1 MTGKLPIPNVSI
13 NKLTVTVFSAIVLTT
28 LMSCRECPTEP
39 QNEGKDF
46 ALDYAGPSFVSLSFS
61 ISGSGKRNYA
71 IQRDSLIVLTG
82 TLFGEDTIVTDWNAE
97 PSKTFRYR
105 LLVKD
110 HGETIDKSEWLSV
123 TTMDTTSHDFT
134 WTIDV
139 LGENGTFWDVWAF
152 AENNVWAVGF
162 VYPEWAGSE
171 VHNCYKWDGTQ
182 WLPQDII
189 SNYWK
194 VHIYSILAFN
204 EYDIWANSSYPQHS
218 TDSTY
223 YLYHLGD
230 MGLDVGPIN
239 DCWGKSSNDMY
250 FVGNGG
256 TIVHYDGQS
265 FTKMANP
272 TDRKL
277 RHVDGCVDSQT
288 GEVRMW
294 AGGWESTGWGSLVKF
309 ENSQWSLVWDADHQ
323 FYPDQNYLDVGG
335 IYIPNDKYI
344 FVEVGGIENNILVIH
359 SQKYFN
365 DYHILYSKDI
375 AGATLKIRGN
385 AINDFFVVGDHRI
398 IHYNG
403 RTFYFYTDIFEN
415 FRLLGV
421 FQISDFVFIVGEEF
435 SSQKAIVIRG
445 ERQ

>member
-1 MTGKLPIPNVSI
+1 MPSDNNLKAKTAMFTIFLI
-13 NKLTVTVFSAIVLTT
+13 LTT
-28 LMSCRECPTEP
+28 ALAMSCRECPTEP

-82 TLFGEDTIVTDWNAE
+82 TLSGEDTIVTDWNAE
-97 PSKTFRYR
+97 PSTTYRYR

-134 WTIDV
+134 WTIDI
-139 LGENGTFWDVWAF
+139 LGENGTLWDVWAF
-152 AENNVWAVGF
+152 AENNVWAVGN
-162 VYPEWAGSE
+162 VYPKWGGSE
-171 VHNCYKWDGTQ
+171 VHNCYKWDGSQ
-182 WLPQDII
+182 WLIHDII

-194 VHIYSILAFN
+194 LEIHSFFAFSEN
-204 EYDIWANSSYPQHS
+204 DNWANSYIPCRS
-218 TDSTY
+218 TDTTY
-223 YLYHLGD
+223 YAFHLPD
-230 MGLDVGPIN
+230 MGLDVGPIY
-239 DCWGKSSNDMY
+239 DCWGTSSNDMY
-250 FVGNGG
+250 FVGSGG

-294 AGGWESTGWGSLVKF
+294 AGGWESTGWGSLIKF
-309 ENSQWSLVWDADHQ
+309 ENNQWDLIWDSDHQ
-323 FYPDQNYLDVGG
+323 FYKDQNYLDVAG
-335 IYIPNDKYI
+335 IFVPNYKYI
-344 FVEVGGIENNILVIH
+344 IVEVGGIENNILVIH
-359 SQKYFN
+359 NQKYFD
-365 DYHILYSKDI
+365 DYHILYTNTF
-375 AGATLKIRGN
+375 GATYKVSGN
-385 AINDFFVVGDHRI
+385 AINDFFAVGNDRI
-398 IHYNG
+398 VHYNG
-403 RTFYFYTDIFEN
+403 RTFSINTEICEN
-415 FRLLGV
+415 FRLLSV
-421 FQISDFVFIVGEEF
+421 FQIDDSVYIVGFEKG
-435 SSQKAIVIRG
+435 SQKAIAIRG